1 MVHREEESQ
10 FGLGK
15 FESRV
20 LVEEDGRESEETEE
34 EEEEEERGGDEERRE
49 KGEELEK
56 VR

>member
-56 VR
+56 VW

>member
-34 EEEEEERGGDEERRE
+34 EEEERGGDEERRE